1 MINSEHQPQVE
12 KNLENLFNIQPQ
24 ADEQL
29 VEMIKGNKPR
39 RLIPADLLLNTDDIQ
54 TILSLDNLE

>member
-12 KNLENLFNIQPQ
+12 KNLENFFNIQPQ